1 MKKKPLSKV
10 TANLFGISNV
20 GMAFVT
26 TFGMGMGT
34 YFMTDVARLPLSM
47 IAVIN
52 LTWSISSMVLSP
64 FYGVLISKLPEM
76 PWGRIRSWLLAMPPL
91 VFIFCFF
98 EFSSFT
104 DNPLTRGAIICI
116 GGIMSHTFWT
126 MAYTALT
133 AMLGPL
139 SSNGTDRARLNARKT
154 QLGTIGSIIYSA
166 TVSSLLTLCVAVTG
180 SEAGG
185 YHLQYMIYAV
195 IYCVTYF
202 IEFAI
207 TKGYEPTKA
216 ERLASATEHGEESV
230 QLQKK
235 ERVTI
240 KAMVIGFIKNPPLLL
255 LICNDVAI
263 KLINYVV
270 NGMIVYY
277 YNIVAQA
284 PALYSVHLTLINVMG
299 LVGAWFAPKFSAKFG
314 NKGAFQVGWII
325 TIVGLVG
332 ARIFAYQT
340 YLFMWFMAIYG
351 ISHGVRN
358 AINHATY
365 GDAAVYAEALTGEDT
380 KTFVYSMTSIPGTI
394 ATLLRTV
401 VVTGALA
408 ASGYVADADPTP
420 AMQNGIIS
428 ALVTI
433 PLICSVVG
441 GIIMTIYPLNQKRLA
456 ECQAR
461 IDSGVSQ

>member
-1 MKKKPLSKV
+1 MKKKPLSKL

-34 YFMTDVARLPLSM
+34 YFMTDVARLPMSM
-47 IAVIN
+47 VAAIGVI
-52 LTWSISSMVLSP
+52 WSVSSMVVSP

-76 PWGRIRSWLLAMPPL
+76 PWGRIRSWLLVMPPL

-98 EFSSFT
+98 EFGCFT
-104 DNPLTRGAIICI
+104 DNVLIRGAIICI
-116 GGIMSHTFWT
+116 GGIMSHTFWS

-154 QLGTIGSIIYSA
+154 QLGTVGSIIYSA
-166 TVSSLLTLCVAVTG
+166 TVSSLLALCINITG
-180 SEAGG
+180 GEVGG

-216 ERLASATEHGEESV
+216 ERAAAVASSGESV

-240 KAMVIGFIKNPPLLL
+240 RAMIIGFVKNPPLLL

-277 YNIVAQA
+277 YNIVAQE
-284 PALYSVHLTLINVMG
+284 PTLYSVHLTLINVMG
-299 LVGAWFAPKFSAKFG
+299 LVGAWFAPKFSAKVG
-314 NKGAFQVGWII
+314 NKGAFQLGWLI

-332 ARIFAYQT
+332 ARVFAFHT
-340 YLFMWFMAIYG
+340 YLFMAFMAIYG

-365 GDAAVYAEALTGEDT
+365 GDAAIYAEALTGEDT
-380 KTFVYSMTSIPGTI
+380 KTFVYSMTTIPGTI
-394 ATLLRTV
+394 ASLLRTI
-401 VVTGALA
+401 VVTAALT
-408 ASGYVADADPTP
+408 ASGYVAGAEPTL
-420 AMQNGIIS
+420 AMQNGVIS

-433 PLICSVVG
+433 PLICSVIG
-441 GIIMTIYPLNQKRLA
+441 GIIMTVYPLNQKRLA
-456 ECQAR
+456 ECQAK
-461 IDSGVSQ
+461 IDSGVTQ